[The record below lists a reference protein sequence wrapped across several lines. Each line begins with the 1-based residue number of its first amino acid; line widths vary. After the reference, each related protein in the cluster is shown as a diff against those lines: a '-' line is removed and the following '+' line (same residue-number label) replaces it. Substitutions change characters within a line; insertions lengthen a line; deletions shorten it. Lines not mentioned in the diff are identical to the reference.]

1 MALAVA
7 PLASDAPVFSTDED
21 CLDSQFLPEHLAF
34 DEVKQGNL
42 TYAVSANTVDVAYLD
57 LKSNGE
63 GPFMFFFQIQ
73 YDPRIL
79 GVVALSLSKYDTD
92 TSTFEQAA
100 LYRTPQDGVT
110 QLLTVV
116 DTGTYAIGI

>member
-1 MALAVA
+1 MSLSIA
-7 PLASDAPVFSTDED
+7 PLASEAPVFSTDED
-21 CLDSQFLPEHLAF
+21 CLDSEYLPEHIAF
-34 DEVKQGNL
+34 DEVKHGNL
-42 TYAVSANTVDVAYLD
+42 TYPASANTVDVAYLD

-100 LYRTPQDGVT
+100 LYRTP
-110 QLLTVV
+110 
-116 DTGTYAIGI
+116 

>member
-1 MALAVA
+1 M
-7 PLASDAPVFSTDED
+7 
-21 CLDSQFLPEHLAF
+21 
-34 DEVKQGNL
+34 KQGNL